1 MKLSH
6 ATSGTLV
13 ANQKQLPRCL
23 LQAVWT
29 TRLEFN
35 KACHRG
41 YVNKGKGLAYP
52 YA

>member
-6 ATSGTLV
+6 ATSRTLV
-13 ANQKQLPRCL
+13 ANQKQLPHCL

-35 KACHRG
+35 KACRIEARLKYDPEG
-41 YVNKGKGLAYP
+41 QV
-52 YA
+52 